1 LSELRLSHSNVMSPD
16 VMSIEVHYCEDQ
28 LTQAL
33 PIHLAEDGH
42 SEIYSDLEMKLL
54 ATRMRDQT

>member
-1 LSELRLSHSNVMSPD
+1 MPPD
-16 VMSIEVHYCEDQ
+16 VTSVKVHYCEDQ

-54 ATRMRDQT
+54 VMRMRDQT